1 MEQRKTRDRH
11 IPSPAGA
18 EMNAY
23 RVRDVPSLSL
33 FNAAFPG
40 RTNIPTPR
48 PKSEQGNA
56 PACGR
61 EESKKLTGK
70 WWRIGFWKP
79 DGGLGEPEPV
89 SQSGPGFVQL
99 PWAPPSLLLYFSPS
113 LQQDLPPPAPRVNYT
128 AVQYVVTFN

>member
-23 RVRDVPSLSL
+23 RVRDVPSVSL

-56 PACGR
+56 PACRR

-70 WWRIGFWKP
+70 WWRIRFWKP

-89 SQSGPGFVQL
+89 SEW
-99 PWAPPSLLLYFSPS
+99 PWLCAASLGSEGCRGAPALAASS
-113 LQQDLPPPAPRVNYT
+113 
-128 AVQYVVTFN
+128 